1 MSIKLLYNTVDVNV
15 ETYDMLSI
23 ARLFGMADIL
33 ISPCVCVCVCVCVS
47 VIRLT
52 IGFSGTSG
60 CFKTYSTSLVR
71 LGI

>member
-33 ISPCVCVCVCVCVS
+33 ISPCVCVCVCVS

-60 CFKTYSTSLVR
+60 CFKIYSTSLVR